1 MMKIAILG
9 TGIMGSGMA
18 SRLLEQGMPVT
29 VWNRNASRAAPLADA
44 GAVIAPTPADA
55 AAQADLVIAMV
66 ADDDASRQVWLGENG
81 AFAAMRPGTIAVEC
95 STLTHG
101 WIGKLF
107 DEAAAHGIS
116 LLDAPVTG
124 SRVQAASGTLRF
136 LVGGEAA
143 SVAKAQSV
151 FDVLGSETI
160 YLGPS
165 GSGAML
171 KLINNFLCGVQVA
184 ALAEAMVAIERSGLD
199 VEAAFRLIGT
209 GAPGSPLVNAVGDRM
224 IQRVYTPQFL
234 IPLMA
239 KDLGYAERTMKEM
252 GIESRMA
259 APAISHFHTAARQGH
274 QEDDIAAVVEHLR

>member
-1 MMKIAILG
+1 M
-9 TGIMGSGMA
+9 
-18 SRLLEQGMPVT
+18 
-29 VWNRNASRAAPLADA
+29 
-44 GAVIAPTPADA
+44 
-55 AAQADLVIAMV
+55 
-66 ADDDASRQVWLGENG
+66 
-81 AFAAMRPGTIAVEC
+81 
-95 STLTHG
+95 
-101 WIGKLF
+101 
-107 DEAAAHGIS
+107 
-116 LLDAPVTG
+116 
-124 SRVQAASGTLRF
+124 RF

-165 GSGAML
+165 GSGSML

-239 KDLGYAERTMKEM
+239 KDLGYAEFDFTIRQNYK
-252 GIESRMA
+252 I
-259 APAISHFHTAARQGH
+259 ISSTKKPHALLYMWLINLIFLQFSISIQLIQHN
-274 QEDDIAAVVEHLR
+274 